1 MNAAKIS
8 KYAGLS
14 RSLESDC
21 RLFVV
26 DDRYGGGVEDR
37 MRAVHLLKSV
47 GLSEYEAKAY
57 TALLAQGEPM
67 NGYEVA
73 KSSGVPRSTI
83 YEVLAKLVARG
94 AAVQVHGVGRSTESF
109 AAVQVE
115 AFIERYRSRMSSTL
129 DGLAEALPRVAARSR
144 SYLVQ
149 KLKGRDAVVER
160 MNDVMAVAQSHVWL
174 SIWPDVAP
182 GLVRGATAR
191 SRADVNITSVAY
203 GSIGAFPGLVQ
214 QHEYLSPEVTE
225 ERLGCRLY
233 LAVADHQEVVIA
245 CAEGSDWRGIWSDD
259 LSVALLAAE
268 HVRFDITI
276 QILCT
281 YMETAKGYE
290 AVRNDPTLQFLGR
303 TMESGLAQLIDK
315 MSEA

>member
-1 MNAAKIS
+1 MTV
-8 KYAGLS
+8 L
-14 RSLESDC
+14 D
-21 RLFVV
+21 V
-26 DDRYGGGVEDR
+26 RYGGAVEDR
-37 MRAVHLLKSV
+37 IRAVHLLKTV

-73 KSSGVPRSTI
+73 KLSGVPRSTI

-109 AAVQVE
+109 AAVHFD
-115 AFIERYRSRMSSTL
+115 AFIDRYRNKMASTL
-129 DGLAEALPRVAARSR
+129 DGLAEALPKVAAKGRSH
-144 SYLVQ
+144 LVQ
-149 KLKGRDAVVER
+149 KLSGQEGIVQR

-182 GLVRGATAR
+182 GLVRSARAR
-191 SRADVNITSVAY
+191 SRAGVDVTTVAF
-203 GSIGAFPGLVQ
+203 GHIDPFPGLVQ
-214 QHEYLSPEVTE
+214 QHVYLSPEVTE
-225 ERLGCRLY
+225 QRLGCRLY

-281 YMETAKGYE
+281 YMASSGDYE
-290 AVRNDPTLQFLGR
+290 PVRTDPTLKFLSQS
-303 TMESGLAQLIDK
+303 MESGIAQLIDK
-315 MSEA
+315 MSKA

>member
-1 MNAAKIS
+1 MQ
-8 KYAGLS
+8 
-14 RSLESDC
+14 
-21 RLFVV
+21 
-26 DDRYGGGVEDR
+26 
-37 MRAVHLLKSV
+37 AVHLLKTV

-115 AFIERYRSRMSSTL
+115 AFIDRYRNKMASTL
-129 DGLAEALPRVAARSR
+129 DGLADALPRVAAKSR

-149 KLKGRDAVVER
+149 KLQGREAIVDR
-160 MNDVMAVAQSHVWL
+160 MNDVLAVAQSHVWL
-174 SIWPDVAP
+174 SIWPDVSP
-182 GLVRGATAR
+182 GLVRSARAR
-191 SRADVNITSVAY
+191 SRAGVDVTTVAF
-203 GSIGAFPGLVQ
+203 GHIDPFPGLVQ
-214 QHEYLSPEVTE
+214 QHVYLSPEVTE
-225 ERLGCRLY
+225 QRLGCRLY
-233 LAVADHQEVVIA
+233 LAVADHQQVVIA
-245 CAEGSDWRGIWSDD
+245 CAEGSDWRGMWSDD
-259 LSVALLAAE
+259 MGVALLAAE

-281 YMETAKGYE
+281 YMASIEDYE
-290 AVRNDPTLQFLGR
+290 ALSSDPTLNFLGQS
-303 TMESGLAQLIDK
+303 MESGIAQLIDK